1 MDYTDYLV
9 TKFCVLVGLAF
20 IVNFVYTLATGRYLG
35 SDLRD
40 IEAAERPAQ
49 TKDVRER

>member
-9 TKFCVLVGLAF
+9 IKLVVLCVLAF
-20 IVNFVYTLATGRYLG
+20 IVNFVYTLSTGRYLE

-40 IEAAERPAQ
+40 IKAAEQPAQ
-49 TKDVRER
+49 TKDAQER